1 MFDLGERHTPRLRCV
16 AVGIVA
22 TAVAAGLARLLA
34 PEVVPGPGGRPF
46 ADQLVW
52 LCAVAGLAGAAWLWL
67 LTLLVAV
74 EALGG
79 APTIP
84 AAPAPLRR
92 LVLAACGIALVGA
105 APAAATA
112 HADLHAPRSVV
123 LAGLPL
129 PDRAEGASAVANT
142 RAAGTTRTARAPD
155 GVLVRP
161 GDTLWALA
169 ERSLPPG
176 AGDRAVTAGWQR
188 IYDLNRARIGP
199 DPDLIHPG
207 QRLRLPPP

>member
-1 MFDLGERHTPRLRCV
+1 MFDHGERRTSRLRCL

-34 PEVVPGPGGRPF
+34 PEVVPGPAGRPF

-52 LCAVAGLAGAAWLWL
+52 LCAVTGLAGAAWLWL
-67 LTLLVAV
+67 LTLLVTA
-74 EALGG
+74 EALSG
-79 APTIP
+79 APVT
-84 AAPAPLRR
+84 AAVPAPLRR
-92 LVLAACGIALVGA
+92 LALAACGIALVGA
-105 APAAATA
+105 TPAVATA
-112 HADLHAPRSVV
+112 HADLHDPGGVV

-129 PDRAEGASAVANT
+129 PDRAEGAGARTKGDT
-142 RAAGTTRTARAPD
+142 RAAGAANP
-155 GVLVRP
+155 VLVRP

-176 AGDRAVTAGWQR
+176 AADAAVTAGWHR